1 MSVPHEQEQQT
12 NDLLGTKKV
21 IVSILSYDTKEHNM
35 EYGLRIHHR
44 CHDDND
50 NDNNTDDNES
60 PQANQEQDS
69 QDEKW
74 EWFIDPSDEWMGDYQ
89 NWKRP
94 FSSNGGDCG
103 VGNAD
108 VSSPPPVF
116 DDISS
121 LRTFNAKGIELTER
135 LQAEVDSNAAGTLFD
150 DANNNN
156 DVQNNKRNTTEVV
169 VEPFKPIYSNVAV
182 GDAVCSW
189 WHVKDMNYDFII
201 PIQKLP
207 ISDELK
213 SQFQAWRFHK
223 LRGWLDPD
231 IRCELNMER
240 QKLENKL
247 KYELNDA
254 PAPPPVGA
262 PPLEDEN
269 RNNTNERL
277 VGNDKEGTTTC
288 GTDAAGVLQEVQS
301 PTCVV
306 THIMPN
312 NYMKLDKVKDN
323 NNTVERWLTPCL
335 S

>member
-12 NDLLGTKKV
+12 NDPIGTEKV
-21 IVSILSYDTKEHNM
+21 IVSILSYDAKEHKM
-35 EYGLRIHHR
+35 EYGLRIHR
-44 CHDDND
+44 CHDDD
-50 NDNNTDDNES
+50 GNDNNNDDADES
-60 PQANQEQDS
+60 PQVDQEQGDS
-69 QDEKW
+69 QNEKW
-74 EWFIDPSDEWMGDYQ
+74 EWFIDPSEEWMEDYQ
-89 NWKRP
+89 NWKCP
-94 FSSNGGDCG
+94 FSSNDDIG
-103 VGNAD
+103 VGNNADD
-108 VSSPPPVF
+108 VSFPPPVF
-116 DDISS
+116 DDITS
-121 LRTFNAKGIELTER
+121 LRTFNAKGTELTER
-135 LQAEVDSNAAGTLFD
+135 LQAEVDNSNCAGNMKL
-150 DANNNN
+150 
-156 DVQNNKRNTTEVV
+156 VV

-247 KYELNDA
+247 KYELNEA
-254 PAPPPVGA
+254 PATA
-262 PPLEDEN
+262 PPLVVPPPLDEEN
-269 RNNTNERL
+269 RNNTKDIL
-277 VGNDKEGTTTC
+277 MGNGKEGTTG
-288 GTDAAGVLQEVQS
+288 GTNLQEVQS

-312 NYMKLDKVKDN
+312 NNMKLDKVKDN